1 MYGIHIVNKQHDVPP
16 GKHAIISVRQPKGDL
31 IWIQTP
37 ASTAAN
43 KKKTD
48 KEKFKPKLTTWD
60 DCDIIQVCLHV
71 GHWLSNFMPK
81 IVHIYYTHMHIHT

>member
-1 MYGIHIVNKQHDVPP
+1 MFNFLFNSLKQHDVPP

-31 IWIQTP
+31 LWIQTP

-60 DCDIIQVCLHV
+60 DCDIIQVCH
-71 GHWLSNFMPK
+71 
-81 IVHIYYTHMHIHT
+81 IVIVK